1 MLLTILTILHVLI
14 AFVLVGLILVQRGKG
29 ADAGAAFGSGG
40 SSTVFGA
47 RGSASFLS
55 RATAILAIMFF
66 SNIMALGYLTT
77 TVSERKSLMEQ
88 PLFEVQDMKWEE
100 KAGKPDKEADKD
112 GKAKEPQDGANA
124 QTPPRVSASPDS
136 DGPPDPEA
144 PSPVV
149 PESQGGAS
157 TAAEAAKPVET
168 EPSDMPEM
176 PK

>member
-40 SSTVFGA
+40 SSTIFGA

-55 RATAILAIMFF
+55 RTTAILAIMFF

-77 TVSERKSLMEQ
+77 SVSERKSLMDQ
-88 PLFEVQDMKWEE
+88 PLFEIQDMKWKE
-100 KAGKPDKEADKD
+100 KAGETDKD
-112 GKAKEPQDGANA
+112 AKAKETQDGAKA
-124 QTPPRVSASPDS
+124 QAPPSVSASPGS
-136 DGPPDPEA
+136 DGPPESKA
-144 PSPVV
+144 PSQAV
-149 PESQGGAS
+149 PEGEGGSS
-157 TAAEAAKPVET
+157 TPAEVARPAET

>member
-40 SSTVFGA
+40 SSTIFGA

-55 RATAILAIMFF
+55 RTTAILAIMFF

-77 TVSERKSLMEQ
+77 RVSERKSLMDQ
-88 PLFEVQDMKWEE
+88 PLFEVQDMNWQETGKTDREGA
-100 KAGKPDKEADKD
+100 KAKQAQDAGK
-112 GKAKEPQDGANA
+112 A
-124 QTPPRVSASPDS
+124 QTAPSVSASAGS
-136 DGPPDPEA
+136 DGPSEPKA
-144 PSPVV
+144 PSQAV
-149 PESQGGAS
+149 PESQS
-157 TAAEAAKPVET
+157 DAAEAAKPAET
-168 EPSDMPEM
+168 QPADMPEM

>member
-14 AFVLVGLILVQRGKG
+14 AFALVGLILVQRGKG

-40 SSTVFGA
+40 SSTIFGA

-77 TVSERKSLMEQ
+77 TLSERKSLMEQ

-100 KAGKPDKEADKD
+100 AGGTD
-112 GKAKEPQDGANA
+112 GEGTKAKETQDGAKA
-124 QTPPRVSASPDS
+124 QTPPSVSASAGS
-136 DGPPDPEA
+136 DRPPEPKA
-144 PSPVV
+144 PSPV
-149 PESQGGAS
+149 PESQSGSS
-157 TAAEAAKPVET
+157 TGTEAAKPAET

-176 PK
+176 PN

>member
-88 PLFEVQDMKWEE
+88 PLFEIQDMKWDE
-100 KAGKPDKEADKD
+100 KAGETDKD
-112 GKAKEPQDGANA
+112 AKAKEAQEGAKA
-124 QTPPRVSASPDS
+124 QTPPSVSAPAGS
-136 DGPPDPEA
+136 DGPPESKA
-144 PSPVV
+144 PSPV

-157 TAAEAAKPVET
+157 STAAEAAKPAET

-176 PK
+176 PKQ